1 MAERHRLH
9 SSNGVCAG
17 VTCLRDALPVV
28 VIAEGGWTT
37 GSWTFL
43 SHHAQVFLCV
53 ARDPDVRLREIATDV
68 GITER
73 SVQTILNDLVADG
86 YVDRSR
92 VGRRNHYAVNGRAP
106 LRHRMRGD
114 VDAAA
119 LLRLIA

>member
-1 MAERHRLH
+1 LSAGSASSCRHR
-9 SSNGVCAG
+9 
-17 VTCLRDALPVV
+17 
-28 VIAEGGWTT
+28 EGGWTT

-43 SHHAQVFLCV
+43 SHHAQVFICV

-106 LRHRMRGD
+106 LGRRVRGD

-119 LLRLIA
+119 LLRLIV